1 MSTDAATTA
10 TLEPNGQT
18 MSISY
23 PTARGSAPGIAPLAP
38 LAAPRCLEADA
49 ISVLIVDDHPLIL
62 DGLAALVEAEPGFVL
77 AGRASNGVQA
87 CEQYAAL
94 RPDVMLIDLN
104 MPGGSGIDAIVQIRT
119 LDPNARIVVL
129 SGYDGDEDVFR
140 ALESGASAYL
150 LKRTDSDQVLQCLRR
165 VIADGRFV
173 PPALAARLAKRVASD
188 ALSKRELEILT
199 LMSTGKSNKLIAR
212 AAGIGVGTVKYHVNN
227 ILSKLNVSCRT
238 EATCV
243 AMQRG
248 LIHPY

>member
-1 MSTDAATTA
+1 MHTDAAAMA
-10 TLEPNGQT
+10 TLELNGQT

-23 PTARGSAPGIAPLAP
+23 PPAGASTPHIAPAGIDRP
-38 LAAPRCLEADA
+38 A
-49 ISVLIVDDHPLIL
+49 ISVLIADDHPLIL
-62 DGLAALVEAEPGFVL
+62 DGLAALVESEPGFAL

-87 CEQYAAL
+87 REQYAAL
-94 RPDVMLIDLN
+94 RPDVLLIDLN
-104 MPGGSGIDAIVQIRT
+104 MPGGSGIDAILQIRAF
-119 LDPNARIVVL
+119 DPNARIVVL
-129 SGYDGDEDVFR
+129 SGYEGEEDVFR
-140 ALESGASAYL
+140 ALASGASAYL
-150 LKRTDSDQVLQCLRR
+150 LKRSGAEQVLQCLRQ
-165 VIADGRFV
+165 VIAHGRFV
-173 PPALAARLAKRVASD
+173 PPALAARLANRVAGD

-238 EATCV
+238 EAACV